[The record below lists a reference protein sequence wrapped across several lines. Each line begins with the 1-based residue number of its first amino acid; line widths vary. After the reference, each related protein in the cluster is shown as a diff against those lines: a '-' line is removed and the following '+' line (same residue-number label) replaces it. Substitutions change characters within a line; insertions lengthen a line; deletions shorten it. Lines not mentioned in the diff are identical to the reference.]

1 MWRGIKGRGTGGR
14 GCRACA
20 VRAASLG
27 GTYAAGGSRAGA
39 DGERPG
45 ALADA
50 ARALG
55 LGRACGPGPD
65 GTAGDA
71 GRQGPTTRAPGC
83 RGRTPWSLPSAPGGG
98 ERETEPRAAAA
109 RAPSPERKGR
119 QRGRPRSWDG
129 GDSARDHRD
138 SFVLS
143 SKSENEGVLRSLAA
157 LPGTETPSSARRQ
170 AGLQLAG
177 FFPARFPG
185 QPPRARP
192 PLGQPRVSPRTARKQ
207 KRCCVP
213 FLPLDANKKSHHHVW
228 SSGASA
234 RGTRVTR
241 ERSPRRRR
249 QAGGD
254 VARPRRD
261 PSEPAPSMSW
271 RPTSAPGKQAS
282 IQDAETR
289 GPGARGTVGT
299 RQTPLTTL
307 RSLTVALQTLHPA

>member
-20 VRAASLG
+20 ARAASLG

-55 LGRACGPGPD
+55 PD

-71 GRQGPTTRAPGC
+71 GRQGPRTRAPGC
-83 RGRTPWSLPSAPGGG
+83 RGRSPWSLPSAPGGG

-129 GDSARDHRD
+129 GDCARDHQD
-138 SFVLS
+138 SFILS

-157 LPGTETPSSARRQ
+157 LPRTETPSSARRQ
-170 AGLQLAG
+170 AGLQLS
-177 FFPARFPG
+177 PASSRLASPDN
-185 QPPRARP
+185 RP
-192 PLGQPRVSPRTARKQ
+192 ERGRLWGSPASLQGRLVNRSVAACRSFRWMRTRRVITT
-207 KRCCVP
+207 
-213 FLPLDANKKSHHHVW
+213 F
-228 SSGASA
+228 G
-234 RGTRVTR
+234 
-241 ERSPRRRR
+241 
-249 QAGGD
+249 
-254 VARPRRD
+254 
-261 PSEPAPSMSW
+261 
-271 RPTSAPGKQAS
+271 APG
-282 IQDAETR
+282 
-289 GPGARGTVGT
+289 
-299 RQTPLTTL
+299 
-307 RSLTVALQTLHPA
+307 

>member
-20 VRAASLG
+20 ARDASLG

-55 LGRACGPGPD
+55 PGRACGPGPD

-71 GRQGPTTRAPGC
+71 GRQGPRTRAPGC
-83 RGRTPWSLPSAPGGG
+83 RGRSPWSLPSAPGGG

-129 GDSARDHRD
+129 GDCARDHQD
-138 SFVLS
+138 SFILS

-157 LPGTETPSSARRQ
+157 LPGMETPSSARRQ
-170 AGLQLAG
+170 AGLQLS
-177 FFPARFPG
+177 PASSRLASPDN
-185 QPPRARP
+185 RP
-192 PLGQPRVSPRTARKQ
+192 ERGRLWGSPASLQGRLVNRSVAACRSFRWMRTRRVITTFGA
-207 KRCCVP
+207 
-213 FLPLDANKKSHHHVW
+213 
-228 SSGASA
+228 SGASA
-234 RGTRVTR
+234 RRTRVTR

-254 VARPRRD
+254 VARPHAT
-261 PSEPAPSMSW
+261 PASQ
-271 RPTSAPGKQAS
+271 RP
-282 IQDAETR
+282 R
-289 GPGARGTVGT
+289 
-299 RQTPLTTL
+299 
-307 RSLTVALQTLHPA
+307 